1 MFLDKVPGFAS
12 NFYITSSSKGIKH
25 IFVTTFK
32 QKILAGF
39 VVIGDRGQSK
49 DGIVIS
55 QRMYATG
62 ILEETSLMN
71 GLSCET

>member
-1 MFLDKVPGFAS
+1 M
-12 NFYITSSSKGIKH
+12 H

-49 DGIVIS
+49 DGIVIF